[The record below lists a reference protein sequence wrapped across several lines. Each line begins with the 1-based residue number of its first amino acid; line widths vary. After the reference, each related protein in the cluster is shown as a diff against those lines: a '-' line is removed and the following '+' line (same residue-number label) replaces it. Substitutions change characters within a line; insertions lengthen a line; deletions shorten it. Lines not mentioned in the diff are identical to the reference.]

1 MPRIMGVDIPKEKR
15 IEAALQYIYGV
26 GPKRALDILRDA
38 NIDINRRAKDLSD
51 EETSR
56 ITNLIQKNYVTEGD
70 LRREV
75 NQNIKRMV
83 EIGVYR
89 GIRHRKGL
97 PVRGQRTKTNSRT
110 RKGRKPVVGQKL
122 KITK

>member
-15 IEAALQYIYGV
+15 IEAALQYVYGV

-38 NIDINRRAKDLSD
+38 NIDINRRAKDLTD